1 MVSRK
6 VIRADNFPDANSII
20 LIIAMMYDGDLMRVP
35 CYLIV
40 AGDLVTSPAQ
50 AYTAATA
57 CFMYTRGRCDMRGL
71 KYDGIGSNQ
80 PSLLSGLYRILHN
93 LILPTCPVVQP
104 PPPPLTP
111 NTTSAGHVPPA
122 YVFPTL
128 LFILLC

>member
-1 MVSRK
+1 
-6 VIRADNFPDANSII
+6 
-20 LIIAMMYDGDLMRVP
+20 MMYDGESASRDVTCVVRVP

-80 PSLLSGLYRILHN
+80 PSLLSGMYRILHN
-93 LILPTCPVVQP
+93 LILPTCPPFPLLITQP
-104 PPPPLTP
+104 LQALSCLLT
-111 NTTSAGHVPPA
+111 
-122 YVFPTL
+122 FPTL